1 MELNLHPIATKCYV
15 SGRDFAENDR
25 VVSYLVRP
33 ATSPGADGD
42 AKATIARY
50 DLLESEDPP
59 PQLAALGKAPMA
71 LRPEDAESVEWAFVY
86 CRWVVTYKPRRDD
99 NSDRNLKLT
108 AENLFLTLAI
118 PAGATTDT
126 IDESSQGLNTPL
138 LQFLALMLERKRLIK
153 PVGYTEDGVRQVYE
167 HRASH
172 QRYEV
177 PVGDLNQEFF
187 IKIQEHLG
195 VLVGMPKPK
204 AETKPAEPAP
214 STESQP
220 AETEPQT

>member
-15 SGRDFAENDR
+15 SGREFAEHER
-25 VVSYLVRP
+25 VVSYLVRE
-33 ATSPGADGD
+33 ATGEV
-42 AKATIARY
+42 ARR
-50 DLLESEDPP
+50 DLLESEDGRFMPP
-59 PQLAALGKAPMA
+59 
-71 LRPEDAESVEWAFVY
+71 AFVY
-86 CRWVVTYKPRRDD
+86 CRWVTAYKPRRDD

-118 PAGATTDT
+118 PAGATTET
-126 IDESSQGLNTPL
+126 IDESSQGINTPL
-138 LQFLALMLERKRLIK
+138 LQFLALMMERKRLIK
-153 PVGYTEDGVRQVYE
+153 PVGYSEDGARQVYE

-195 VLVGMPKPK
+195 VLVGTPKPK
-204 AETKPAEPAP
+204 AETKPAEPVPTAP
-214 STESQP
+214 AVAAAPTTS
-220 AETEPQT
+220 